1 MGKAKELIPPLLI
14 ALLYLGISTYFQ
26 WDTFGL
32 RYSLKEYDQMYA
44 QSQYV
49 LGENSKIQMGD
60 GDIYVYSGIKYVT
73 GDSPTSINFEHPPL
87 TKMLFGASYVLF
99 GIPNIVLIPL
109 FTILVIGFWFLSGT
123 VFKEKKFRYLS
134 LGILLFHST
143 LFKEMGR
150 TMLDLP
156 QTAFLIL
163 TTAFFYKLVK
173 HSNMVNAILFG
184 ISAGLLMAAK
194 YAFPLIGIYLLLL
207 VSSALINKIS
217 IVKIMTSIFI
227 AAIVYLGTYVG
238 FFLSGNSLLD
248 FIKFEWWRWNWYQGK
263 VDNPKLLIF
272 QVIFLGRYQKWWD
285 ASGDYV
291 HFPHWNIL
299 WPLTLIAYLLSWFK
313 QKIDYKHPLFPYKV
327 WILVSLIILSMGA
340 YEDRFLMPLIP
351 GFALFGTKVI
361 EKAFEKLRS
370 VR

>member
-1 MGKAKELIPPLLI
+1 MGKTKEIVIPIIIGLTYSVI
-14 ALLYLGISTYFQ
+14 AAYLQ
-26 WDTFGL
+26 WDS
-32 RYSLKEYDQMYA
+32 YSLSYSLEEYDQMYA

-49 LGENSKIQMGD
+49 LGEKSNSPMGD

-73 GDSPTSINFEHPPL
+73 GDSPISVNFEHPPL
-87 TKMLFGASYVLF
+87 TKMLFGASYLTF
-99 GIPNIVLIPL
+99 GLPNIVLIPL
-109 FTILVIGFWFLSGT
+109 FLTLVISFWSLSGLI
-123 VFKEKKFRYLS
+123 FKKNKYRYLS
-134 LGILLFHST
+134 LGFLLLHST
-143 LFKEMGR
+143 VYKEVGR

-156 QTAFLIL
+156 QTSFLIL
-163 TTAFFYKLVK
+163 ATACFYRLI
-173 HSNMVNAILFG
+173 NRPNTGNIILFG
-184 ISAGLLMAAK
+184 ISSGLLLASK
-194 YAFPLIGIYLLLL
+194 YAFPLMGVYLFLL
-207 VSSALINKIS
+207 VLSALINKIS
-217 IVKIMTSIFI
+217 IVKIVTATLV

-238 FFLSGNSLLD
+238 FFLSGNSLMD

-291 HFPHWNIL
+291 YFPHWSFL
-299 WPLTLIAYLLSWFK
+299 WPLTVIMYLLSWFRGK
-313 QKIDYKHPLFPYKV
+313 VDYKHPLFPYKV
-327 WILVSLIILSMGA
+327 WILLSLIILSLGA

-361 EKAFEKLRS
+361 EKTFEKLRS